1 MPLFDALGNAL
12 NKKSWQSHKLLS
24 SGSILLAMWAWSKT
38 FLVSFYYRRGRLHQT
53 WVVPR
58 CGFQKLEVGLCGKIR
73 PIFFRGVATV
83 VTKLF
88 NIVEPGVDVFGKKD
102 YQQWRLIQRMRNTLL
117 ELEPA
122 AVQVLHEVVSLVH
135 NRYSQF
141 QKVQDLSG
149 RIRELDETRIHQLPT
164 VLPNSAGRPGTDISE
179 VVELGDRMRHTARAL
194 VVGEVAVTLEEAID
208 DIEGCGDN
216 EVVVVGKGN
225 GVDEGGEERVEGT
238 QPRYLECKSMKRLS
252 GEIGRCGVDRW
263 GQRGTQPHNL
273 ECASTKR
280 LSMKG
285 G

>member
-24 SGSILLAMWAWSKT
+24 SGSKRKLPCPRTQGADPPYARIRLLN
-38 FLVSFYYRRGRLHQT
+38 GN
-53 WVVPR
+53 
-58 CGFQKLEVGLCGKIR
+58 KLEVGLCGKIR

-164 VLPNSAGRPGTDISE
+164 VLPNSAGRPGTDILTLSKIMRKKRGSSDSSITSLNLMK
-179 VVELGDRMRHTARAL
+179 VVELGDRMRHAARAL

-225 GVDEGGEERVEGT
+225 GVDEGGEERVEGVFIGET
-238 QPRYLECKSMKRLS
+238 QHELGL
-252 GEIGRCGVDRW
+252 GENLDDNDRD
-263 GQRGTQPHNL
+263 
-273 ECASTKR
+273 S
-280 LSMKG
+280 
-285 G
+285 

>member
-1 MPLFDALGNAL
+1 MALFFSMLITGSPKRAGSFTMKSFGGPSELEASMGYHCLHHSDKDTNFCISMPLFDALGNAL

-24 SGSILLAMWAWSKT
+24 SGSILLEMWAWSKT

-164 VLPNSAGRPGTDISE
+164 VLPNSAGRPGTDIY
-179 VVELGDRMRHTARAL
+179 
-194 VVGEVAVTLEEAID
+194 
-208 DIEGCGDN
+208 N
-216 EVVVVGKGN
+216 EK
-225 GVDEGGEERVEGT
+225 EER
-238 QPRYLECKSMKRLS
+238 
-252 GEIGRCGVDRW
+252 I
-263 GQRGTQPHNL
+263 
-273 ECASTKR
+273 
-280 LSMKG
+280 
-285 G
+285 

>member
-24 SGSILLAMWAWSKT
+24 SGSILLEMWAWSKT

-135 NRYSQF
+135 NRDNPIMRKKRGSSDSSITSLNLM
-141 QKVQDLSG
+141 K
-149 RIRELDETRIHQLPT
+149 
-164 VLPNSAGRPGTDISE
+164 
-179 VVELGDRMRHTARAL
+179 VVELGDRMRHAARAL

-225 GVDEGGEERVEGT
+225 GVDEGGEERVEGVFIGET
-238 QPRYLECKSMKRLS
+238 QHELGL
-252 GEIGRCGVDRW
+252 GENLDDNDRD
-263 GQRGTQPHNL
+263 
-273 ECASTKR
+273 S
-280 LSMKG
+280 
-285 G
+285 